1 MKEIVNTVG
10 QFTYPSKSVAIA
22 RNNKTN
28 KLMKINDNEGVVIL
42 ERRPAEADDKVSHA
56 EACELETRV
65 GSKVEIYDPQRGEF
79 SFSGDKEDF
88 RNYVKDDRVLLLY
101 IVE

>member
-1 MKEIVNTVG
+1 MGHV
-10 QFTYPSKSVAIA
+10 
-22 RNNKTN
+22 
-28 KLMKINDNEGVVIL
+28 
-42 ERRPAEADDKVSHA
+42 

-65 GSKVEIYDPQRGEF
+65 DGKVEIYDPQRGEV

-101 IVE
+101 IVEWQKLADIIKKNEEHILHCMKKM